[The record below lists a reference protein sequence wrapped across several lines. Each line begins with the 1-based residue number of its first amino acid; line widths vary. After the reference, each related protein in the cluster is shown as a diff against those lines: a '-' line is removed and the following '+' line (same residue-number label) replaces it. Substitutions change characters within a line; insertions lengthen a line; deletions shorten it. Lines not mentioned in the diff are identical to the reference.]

1 MIPMIEAMMIP
12 GGPKPGGPYSHVVR
26 AGDFLFVSGQIPRN
40 PDTQEFEFTGIERQT
55 TLVLENIRRILEGC
69 GASPA
74 DVVRCNVFLSDP
86 SDFNAMNEVYSAF
99 FGGHKPARTTVG
111 VSFVRPEMKIE
122 IDCIAYRPQA

>member
-1 MIPMIEAMMIP
+1 MVEPLMIP

-40 PDTQEFEFTGIERQT
+40 PDTGEFEFTDIRHQT
-55 TLVLENIRRILEGC
+55 RLVMENIRRILVGC

-86 SDFNAMNEVYSAF
+86 GDFNAMNEVYVEF
-99 FGGHKPARTTVG
+99 FGEHKPARTTVG
-111 VSFVRPEMKIE
+111 VSFVRPEMRVE
-122 IDCIAYRPQA
+122 IDCIAYRPK

>member
-1 MIPMIEAMMIP
+1 MVEPLMIP

-40 PDTQEFEFTGIERQT
+40 PDTGEFEFTDIRHQT
-55 TLVLENIRRILEGC
+55 RLVMENIRRILAGC

-86 SDFNAMNEVYSAF
+86 GDFNAMNEVYVEF
-99 FGGHKPARTTVG
+99 FGEHKPARTTVG
-111 VSFVRPEMKIE
+111 VSFVRPEMRVE
-122 IDCIAYRPQA
+122 IDCIAYRPK

>member
-1 MIPMIEAMMIP
+1 MVEPLMIP

-40 PDTQEFEFTGIERQT
+40 PDTGEFEFTDIRHQT
-55 TLVLENIRRILEGC
+55 RLVMENIRRILAGC

-86 SDFNAMNEVYSAF
+86 GDFNAMNEVYVEF
-99 FGGHKPARTTVG
+99 FGEHKPARTTVG
-111 VSFVRPEMKIE
+111 VSFVRPEMRVE
-122 IDCIAYRPQA
+122 IDCIAYRPR

>member
-1 MIPMIEAMMIP
+1 MVEPLMIP

-40 PDTQEFEFTGIERQT
+40 PDTGEFEFTDIRHQT
-55 TLVLENIRRILEGC
+55 RLVMENIRRILAGC

-86 SDFNAMNEVYSAF
+86 GDFNAMNEVYVEF
-99 FGGHKPARTTVG
+99 FGEHKPARTTVG
-111 VSFVRPEMKIE
+111 VSFVRPEMRVE
-122 IDCIAYRPQA
+122 IDCIAYRPQ